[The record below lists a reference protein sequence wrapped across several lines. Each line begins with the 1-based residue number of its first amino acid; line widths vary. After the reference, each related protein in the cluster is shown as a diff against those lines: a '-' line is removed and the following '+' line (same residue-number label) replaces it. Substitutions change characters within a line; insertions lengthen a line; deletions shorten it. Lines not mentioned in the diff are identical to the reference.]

1 MHRLSLEETWKFLQE
16 TTTFVDEGEPA
27 PANIGP
33 AGFDKIGSGIDFYKE
48 PEINVPAEGEE
59 YGLWRLENLT
69 MPSVFFCRCG
79 IADISFR
86 NTSLVDSSFCWNN
99 FINVDFTEA
108 DLSRCDMRC
117 SVFENVSFVRADLRE
132 ADLRMSTLENCD
144 FTDANMA
151 GTKMTRSQA
160 NGLSLSEKQ
169 IQDIAWKRSNGSAPK
184 GG

>member
-1 MHRLSLEETWKFLQE
+1 MHRLSFEETWKLLRE
-16 TTTFVDEGEPA
+16 TTNLIGENEPV
-27 PANIGP
+27 PSEVGP
-33 AGFDKIGSGIDFYKE
+33 AGYDKKGSGIDYYKF

-69 MPSVFFCRCG
+69 MPSIFFCRCG
-79 IADISFR
+79 IEDISFR
-86 NTSLVDSSFCWNN
+86 NTSLVDSSFCWND

-117 SVFENVSFVRADLRE
+117 SVFENVPFVRADLRD
-132 ADLRMSTLENCD
+132 ADLRMSTFENCD

-160 NGLSLSEKQ
+160 KNLSLSDKQ
-169 IQDIAWKRSNGSAPK
+169 MQNIAWKRSNGGVPK